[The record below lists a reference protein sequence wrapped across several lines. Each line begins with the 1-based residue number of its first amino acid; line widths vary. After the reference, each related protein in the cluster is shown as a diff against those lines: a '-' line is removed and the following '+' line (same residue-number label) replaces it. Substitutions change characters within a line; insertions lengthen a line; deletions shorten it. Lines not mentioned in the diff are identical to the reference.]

1 VYMLQH
7 ESQSQAKESFDSFLK
22 DFVPI
27 MKASEKAAGGGL
39 TIDGGVQSEFL
50 IATDYSAV
58 R

>member
-1 VYMLQH
+1 MLQH

-27 MKASEKAAGGGL
+27 MKASEEAAGGGL